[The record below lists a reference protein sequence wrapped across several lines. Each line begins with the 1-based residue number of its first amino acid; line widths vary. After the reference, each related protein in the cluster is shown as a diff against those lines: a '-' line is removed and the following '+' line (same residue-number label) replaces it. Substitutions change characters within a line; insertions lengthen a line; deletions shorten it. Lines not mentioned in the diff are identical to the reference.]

1 VYGWYWGEKYQ
12 GLYQMMGGS
21 DNYETEANYKY
32 AANLEGKLLV
42 MTGDMDC
49 NNPPAETLRLVDALE
64 KAGKDFDMLIVTDAG
79 HQRSTY
85 AIKRSW
91 DYFVR
96 YLLGAEPPTDYRM
109 IAP

>member
-1 VYGWYWGEKYQ
+1 
-12 GLYQMMGGS
+12 MGNT
-21 DNYETEANYKY
+21 DNYEAEANYKY
-32 AANLEGKLLV
+32 AANLKGKLLL

-49 NNPPAETLRLVDALE
+49 NNPPAETLRVVDALM
-64 KAGKDFDMLIVTDAG
+64 KAGKDFDMLLVPDGG

-96 YLLGAEPPTDYRM
+96 NLLGAEPPADYRM
-109 IAP
+109 LPP